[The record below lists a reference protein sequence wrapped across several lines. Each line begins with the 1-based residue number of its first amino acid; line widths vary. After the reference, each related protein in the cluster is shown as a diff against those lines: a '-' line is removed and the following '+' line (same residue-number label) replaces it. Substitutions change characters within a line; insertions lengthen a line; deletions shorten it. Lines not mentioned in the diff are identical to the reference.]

1 MGMWPRN
8 DRYVS
13 TGLAAAMASPYL
25 KGVFS
30 DPLLCAAIEE
40 IEALGLRISDEP
52 HPGSEPY
59 GVLTGHDRSRAWL
72 VPLRPHAVSVS
83 SLALIQPLR
92 SSARALKRVAVVA
105 AGLGLPWYGFG
116 QRLHISGD
124 HRFTMSLGSLFTHC
138 AFFSGTAGPHRKLVV
153 QLMDGEGVVH
163 GYAKVSHTPAV
174 HSLLE
179 NEARVLRQ
187 MHSATLRSAVVP
199 DVLLYEKRNGT
210 AVLATGTNKPPT
222 RRVRRLTRL
231 HLDFLRE
238 LAKRTQLDKPVRA
251 TLPGADFAKLQVLA
265 PYLSPD
271 WRGRLQHW
279 LDFLS
284 RREELIQPVGL
295 AHGDFTPSNVFS
307 HADRL
312 FVIDWEYAGS
322 GYPADYDLIH
332 FLFSLSGLK
341 SLPPAAR
348 CDRIYRTLTTTLDRP
363 ASEAYAR
370 LVAYLCA
377 RVFFLAG
384 RRLRHAGMT
393 LHWEGER
400 ELALM
405 LDFLTEPRSST
416 VRLDHSVRGA

>member
-1 MGMWPRN
+1 MWPHN

-13 TGLAAAMASPYL
+13 TGFAAAMASPYL

-59 GVLTGHDRSRAWL
+59 GVLTGHERSRAWL
-72 VPLRPHAVSVS
+72 VPLRPHAVSIS

-92 SSARALKRVAVVA
+92 SGARALKHTAVA
-105 AGLGLPWYGFG
+105 AAGIGLPWYGFG

-124 HRFTMSLGSLFTHC
+124 HCLTGSLGSSFTHC

-153 QLMDGEGVVH
+153 QLMDGRGLIH

-174 HSLLE
+174 HSLLK
-179 NEARVLRQ
+179 NEAAVMREMR
-187 MHSATLRSAVVP
+187 AANLRSAIIP
-199 DVLLYEKRNGT
+199 QVLLYEKRNGT
-210 AVLATGTNKPPT
+210 VILATDTNKSSA
-222 RRVRRLTRL
+222 RLCRLTPL

-238 LAKRTQLDKPVRA
+238 LAERTSLGSPVSAA
-251 TLPGADFAKLQVLA
+251 TLSGAGQSRLQELE
-265 PYLSPD
+265 PYLSAD
-271 WRGRLQHW
+271 WRARLQRW

-284 RREELIQPVGL
+284 RREELIAPLGL
-295 AHGDFTPSNVFS
+295 AHGDFTPSNVFP
-307 HADRL
+307 HPKRL
-312 FVIDWEYAGS
+312 CVIDWEYADAS
-322 GYPADYDLIH
+322 YPADYDLIH
-332 FLFSLSGLK
+332 FLFSLR
-341 SLPPAAR
+341 SLEGSPPAIR
-348 CDRIYRTLTTTLDRP
+348 CNRIYRELIDTLDRS
-363 ASEAYAR
+363 ADEAHAR
-370 LVAYLCA
+370 LIAYLCA

-384 RRLRHAGMT
+384 RRLRQPGMR

-405 LDFLTEPRSST
+405 LDALSESPKAFAI
-416 VRLDHSVRGA
+416 RLDQPVRGP